1 MWQSLLPALL
11 WAAEWVQ
18 GNRNGRLSKAESC
31 SPKKF
36 QSLNQQNK
44 LDLWTPMEVQEGLC
58 VLIPCCVFHSNLHSS
73 NGSVFGYWF
82 REGADIYHDSPVATN
97 NPDRKVQNETLGRF
111 HLTGDPQKNSC
122 SLDIRDA
129 RQMDTGTYFFR
140 LERGSSVKHSY
151 TMDQLSLHVTA
162 LTYSP
167 ELHIPEILEPGHPI
181 RLNCSVPWACERGTP
196 PIFSW
201 ISAALTSLG
210 SRTTLS
216 SVLILSPRP
225 QDHGTNVTCQVNFP
239 GVDVTVERTIQLS
252 VSCEYQNRMLGS
264 LRTGIL
270 LSASPE
276 SSALSNGSSLHIQE
290 GESLRLVCVTDSN
303 PPATLN
309 WIRENLTLRPSHF
322 SNHGVL
328 ELCQVE
334 LEDSGIYICQAQN
347 PLGAQTAFVNLTV
360 QSPLQLLGPS
370 CSWSAEGL
378 HCNCS
383 SRAWPPPSLSW
394 QLGEALLEGTSS
406 NATIR
411 LNSSSA
417 GPWVNSSLSL
427 FRNLSSSLYVICGA
441 RNIHRAQ
448 KGTVLLLPGNGSGG
462 RRGAGAM
469 VLLGHLDASK
479 SNSSL
484 HHSPTPTTPMEKEP
498 ELHYASLNFHR
509 LKSNQDQDP
518 NTTEYSEIKICK
530 S

>member
-1 MWQSLLPALL
+1 MPSVSVMWQSLLPALL

-252 VSCEYQNRMLGS
+252 VSYAPQNLMISVFQGND
-264 LRTGIL
+264 T
-270 LSASPE
+270 E

-448 KGTVLLLPGNGSGG
+448 KGTVLLLPGNSAS
-462 RRGAGAM
+462 RKAM
-469 VLLGHLDASK
+469 VQGVVGELVPWSCLLPSSAS
-479 SNSSL
+479 SS
-484 HHSPTPTTPMEKEP
+484 
-498 ELHYASLNFHR
+498 A
-509 LKSNQDQDP
+509 
-518 NTTEYSEIKICK
+518 
-530 S
+530 